1 VDVTRVKIS
10 LSVSVTTNNATILQI
25 IFKNRCI
32 FFKKTRIFALPK
44 SVKVMIQRIQTVYLL
59 IVAVLG
65 GVLPFWLNLWSDA
78 DGIEIFAKNELL
90 ISGAFYVSAALA
102 LVAIMLFE
110 NRKNQ
115 FVLNRL
121 NMILNLFLLG
131 FFVYRS
137 LNLSGEISVSEKGIG
152 MLIPVFSIV
161 FLVLANRA
169 IKKDEDLVKS
179 VDRLR

>member
-1 VDVTRVKIS
+1 
-10 LSVSVTTNNATILQI
+10 
-25 IFKNRCI
+25 
-32 FFKKTRIFALPK
+32 
-44 SVKVMIQRIQTVYLL
+44 MIQRIQSVFLL
-59 IVAVLG
+59 LVAILAA
-65 GVLPFWLNLWSDA
+65 VLPFFLYLWTLE
-78 DGIEIFAKNELL
+78 DGNIVYAKDEMI
-90 ISGAFYVSAALA
+90 ISIAFYVSGILA
-102 LVAIMLFE
+102 LIAIFMFK

-121 NMILNLFLLG
+121 NIILNLFLLG

-137 LNLSGEISVSEKGIG
+137 LNVSGETMVSEKGIG
-152 MLIPVFSIV
+152 MLIPIFSIV

>member
-1 VDVTRVKIS
+1 
-10 LSVSVTTNNATILQI
+10 
-25 IFKNRCI
+25 
-32 FFKKTRIFALPK
+32 
-44 SVKVMIQRIQTVYLL
+44 MIQRIQTVYL
-59 IVAVLG
+59 IFVALFG
-65 GVLPFWLNLWSDA
+65 AVLPFWLNLWSDIE
-78 DGIEIFAKNELL
+78 GNEIFAKNEVL
-90 ISGAFYVSAALA
+90 ISVAFYATATLA
-102 LVAIMLFE
+102 IIAIILFR

-137 LNLSGEISVSEKGIG
+137 LNLSGESNISEKGIG
-152 MLIPVFSIV
+152 MLIPVISIV

>member
-1 VDVTRVKIS
+1 
-10 LSVSVTTNNATILQI
+10 
-25 IFKNRCI
+25 
-32 FFKKTRIFALPK
+32 
-44 SVKVMIQRIQTVYLL
+44 MIQRIQTIFLFIVILL
-59 IVAVLG
+59 T
-65 GVLPFWLNLWSDA
+65 GVLPFWVNLWSDA
-78 DGIEIFAKNELL
+78 NGNEIYANNEIMVSGI
-90 ISGAFYVSAALA
+90 FYVSAILA
-102 LVAIMLFE
+102 MIAILLFK

-137 LNLSGEISVSEKGIG
+137 LNLSGETSVSEKGIG

-161 FLVLANRA
+161 LLVLANRA